1 MKKRISVFSI
11 VCLLLAA
18 VSLVVVL
25 YRMWL
30 GEEFW
35 HGWPSWLE
43 NPYWLDFGASMIA
56 WPLFEASVAGGAVSI
71 ILDALGLRWQP
82 PRWQKWLWI
91 VPLIL
96 TAIYLM
102 IFMGIWLSSR
112 VWPPAAGAGRCGNPA
127 HPAVCGAPAA
137 LFDGQP
143 GDGLAGGGFDELL
156 SAAPEPGRSPETA
169 GRSTVRQRGTEPGR
183 GAAVAAAI
191 YPAVLWAVPAGGS
204 AHYAVD

>member
-25 YRMWL
+25 YRMWW
-30 GEEFW
+30 GENLLFDWPRWMGNPFW
-35 HGWPSWLE
+35 FSL
-43 NPYWLDFGASMIA
+43 GASMIA
-56 WPLFEASVAGGAVSI
+56 RPLFEASVAGGAVSI

-112 VWPPAAGAGRCGNPA
+112 VWP
-127 HPAVCGAPAA
+127 
-137 LFDGQP
+137 L
-143 GDGLAGGGFDELL
+143 ELMPVL
-156 SAAPEPGRSPETA
+156 SEVFPFSLLG
-169 GRSTVRQRGTEPGR
+169 V
-183 GAAVAAAI
+183 AVAFG
-191 YPAVLWAVPAGGS
+191 VGRRDGGEG
-204 AHYAVD
+204 

>member
-18 VSLVVVL
+18 VSLAVVL
-25 YRMWL
+25 YRMWW
-30 GEEFW
+30 GEDLLFDWPRWMGNPFW
-35 HGWPSWLE
+35 FSL
-43 NPYWLDFGASMIA
+43 GASMIA
-56 WPLFEASVAGGAVSI
+56 RPLFEASVAGGAVSI

-112 VWPPAAGAGRCGNPA
+112 VWPIELMPVLSEVFPFSLLGVSVAFGIGKREQPARNGEG
-127 HPAVCGAPAA
+127 
-137 LFDGQP
+137 
-143 GDGLAGGGFDELL
+143 EK
-156 SAAPEPGRSPETA
+156 ET
-169 GRSTVRQRGTEPGR
+169 
-183 GAAVAAAI
+183 
-191 YPAVLWAVPAGGS
+191 Y
-204 AHYAVD
+204 

>member
-25 YRMWL
+25 YRMWW
-30 GEEFW
+30 GEDLLFDWPRWMGNPFW
-35 HGWPSWLE
+35 FSL
-43 NPYWLDFGASMIA
+43 GASMIA
-56 WPLFEASVAGGAVSI
+56 RPLFEASVAGGVVSI

-112 VWPPAAGAGRCGNPA
+112 VWPLELMPVLSEVFPFSLLGVAVAFGVGRR
-127 HPAVCGAPAA
+127 
-137 LFDGQP
+137 
-143 GDGLAGGGFDELL
+143 GGGE
-156 SAAPEPGRSPETA
+156 G
-169 GRSTVRQRGTEPGR
+169 
-183 GAAVAAAI
+183 
-191 YPAVLWAVPAGGS
+191 
-204 AHYAVD
+204 

>member
-25 YRMWL
+25 YRMWWGEDLLFEWPCWL
-30 GEEFW
+30 GNPFW
-35 HGWPSWLE
+35 FSL
-43 NPYWLDFGASMIA
+43 GASMIA
-56 WPLFEASVAGGAVSI
+56 RPLFEASVAGGAVSI

-102 IFMGIWLSSR
+102 ILMGIWLSSR
-112 VWPPAAGAGRCGNPA
+112 VWPLELMPVLSEVFPFSLLGVAVAFGVGRR
-127 HPAVCGAPAA
+127 
-137 LFDGQP
+137 
-143 GDGLAGGGFDELL
+143 GGGE
-156 SAAPEPGRSPETA
+156 G
-169 GRSTVRQRGTEPGR
+169 
-183 GAAVAAAI
+183 
-191 YPAVLWAVPAGGS
+191 
-204 AHYAVD
+204 

>member
-35 HGWPSWLE
+35 YGWPSWLE

-102 IFMGIWLSSR
+102 IFMVHR
-112 VWPPAAGAGRCGNPA
+112 R
-127 HPAVCGAPAA
+127 
-137 LFDGQP
+137 
-143 GDGLAGGGFDELL
+143 
-156 SAAPEPGRSPETA
+156 RSI
-169 GRSTVRQRGTEPGR
+169 R
-183 GAAVAAAI
+183 
-191 YPAVLWAVPAGGS
+191 LC
-204 AHYAVD
+204 DL

>member
-35 HGWPSWLE
+35 YGWPRWLE

-56 WPLFEASVAGGAVSI
+56 RPLFEASVAGGAVSI

-112 VWPPAAGAGRCGNPA
+112 VWPLELMPVLSEVFPFSLLGVAVAFGVGRR
-127 HPAVCGAPAA
+127 
-137 LFDGQP
+137 
-143 GDGLAGGGFDELL
+143 GGGE
-156 SAAPEPGRSPETA
+156 G
-169 GRSTVRQRGTEPGR
+169 
-183 GAAVAAAI
+183 
-191 YPAVLWAVPAGGS
+191 
-204 AHYAVD
+204 